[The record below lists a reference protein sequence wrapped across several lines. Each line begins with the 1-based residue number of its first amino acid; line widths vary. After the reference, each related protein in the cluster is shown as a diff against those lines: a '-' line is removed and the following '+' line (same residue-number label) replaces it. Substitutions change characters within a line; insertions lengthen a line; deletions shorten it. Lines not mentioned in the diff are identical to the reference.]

1 MAGFALCRAE
11 VEAMDHVPPQKL
23 IDEIHNASV
32 KKAGLGVRS
41 MLLKGWLS
49 GALLALSTVFAFRA
63 FDGLSGGVAH
73 LVAGATFP
81 VGFAMIVLLGLEL
94 VTGNF
99 AILTMG
105 VLGKKTTLPATLRNW
120 SWVYLGNF
128 LGSVFVGVLLAF
140 ALTKG
145 FLHEAGPLGEKIVE
159 VAKSKT
165 WAYEK
170 DGVQGWLAA
179 LIKGVL
185 CNWLVALGTVLG
197 LVSSST
203 VGKVLAVWLP
213 IAIFFAL
220 ALEHSVVNM
229 FVIPTGMFL
238 GADISVAQWLIWNQ
252 LPVTLGNVVGGAAL
266 TGMLLHYSHNR
277 HP

>member
-1 MAGFALCRAE
+1 
-11 VEAMDHVPPQKL
+11 MDHHPPHKL
-23 IDEIHNASV
+23 IEEVHNASI
-32 KKAGLGVRS
+32 KKAGLDVRS
-41 MLLKGWLS
+41 MLLKGCLS

-63 FDGLSGGVAH
+63 FDGLSGGVAN

-81 VGFAMIVLLGLEL
+81 VGFAIIVMLGLEL

-99 AILTMG
+99 AVLTMG
-105 VLGKKTTLPATLRNW
+105 VLGRKTTLPATLRNW

-128 LGSVFVGVLLAF
+128 LGSVLVGALLAF
-140 ALTKG
+140 ALTRG
-145 FLHEAGPLGEKIVE
+145 FLHEAGPLGDKIVE

-165 WAYEK
+165 LAYEH
-170 DGVQGWLAA
+170 DGINGWLTA
-179 LIKGVL
+179 LVKGVL

-197 LVSSST
+197 MVSSST

-213 IAIFFAL
+213 IATFFAL

-238 GADISVAQWLIWNQ
+238 GADITMAQWLIWNQ
-252 LPVTLGNVVGGAAL
+252 LPVTLGNVFGGAVL
-266 TGMLLHYSHNR
+266 TGMLLHYSHKR
-277 HP
+277 HM